1 MHLAVFQSR
10 WAAGPPAPSPSA
22 QWLLLIATLLLLAT
36 AIGWNSFT
44 EYRFIEARERERLS
58 TQARIVD
65 ENLGRQLVATHL
77 ALDSIR
83 SDLPYLQAQKDRAAL
98 INRRLQSTREAMPG
112 MRAVSIF
119 DAGGTLLARSPDR
132 FVGQNF
138 SDREY
143 FQVALRG
150 GDAAKLYVSPPFL
163 ASTGEYVIN
172 VVKVLLD
179 EGGRFAGIV
188 LGSLDPGYF
197 SILLESVRYTDDMW
211 SALTHGDGKLF
222 LMIPARPGVEGMNL
236 AQPGSFYTRHI
247 QSGQK
252 ATVMS
257 GIVYATGEERMI
269 ALRTIQPADVPMDK
283 PLVVAVARDLP
294 NIFAL
299 WQRSSYEHG
308 GMFVLLLLATTLGL
322 NYYQKRQRIYD
333 SLVAS
338 QEVERKRAEND
349 MRIAAAAFDSQEGM
363 MVTDANGVILRVNKA
378 FVEITG
384 YSVEE
389 AVGQTPR
396 LFKSD
401 RHDADFY
408 RSMWALIIHTG
419 GWQGEIWDRRKNG
432 QVYPKWL
439 TISAV
444 KNDEGAVTHY
454 IGAHYDI
461 TERKLAEERINAL
474 AFFDQLTAL
483 PNRTLLLDRLKQTM
497 TLTARSGHYGALLF
511 IDLDKFKTLND
522 SLGHD
527 MGDLLLQQV
536 AQRLVSCVRAGDTVA
551 RLGGD
556 EFVVMLASLSL
567 NEQEAATQTEAIGE
581 KIHAKLNQTY
591 SLKGAAYHSTPS
603 IGATLFSGQQTEIE
617 VLLKQADLAMYKAK
631 DAGRNALRFF
641 DPDME
646 VVVMRRAA
654 LEKDLHEALQENQF
668 MLHYQAQMADGQ
680 LTGAEVLLRWQHPR
694 RGMVSPA
701 EFIPLAEETGLI
713 LPVGH
718 WVLATACTQL
728 AIWAARPELAHLT
741 VAVNVSALQFRQPDF
756 VNQVEAVLQQTGAN
770 PYRLKLELT
779 ESLLVSNVDE
789 VIEKMFA
796 LKARGVGFSLDDF
809 GTGYSSLSYL
819 KRLPLDQLKIDQSF
833 VRDIL
838 SDPNDAAIAK
848 TIIALAESLGLGV
861 IAEGVETA
869 AQRDFL
875 ADSGCYA
882 YQGYFFSRPLPLNG
896 FEEFSRRV

>member
-10 WAAGPPAPSPSA
+10 RAASSHTTSPSA
-22 QWLLLIATLLLLAT
+22 QWLLLIAILLLLAT

-83 SDLPYLQAQKDRAAL
+83 NDLPYLQAQKDRAAL

-119 DAGGTLLARSPDR
+119 DASGTLLARSPDR

-143 FQVALRG
+143 FQVALHG

-179 EGGRFAGIV
+179 EDGRFAGIV

-299 WQRSSYEHG
+299 WRRSSYEHG

-646 VVVMRRAA
+646 VVVMKRAA

-713 LPVGH
+713 LPLGH
-718 WVLATACTQL
+718 WVLTTACTQL

-756 VNQVEAVLQQTGAN
+756 VNQVGAVLQQTGAN

-896 FEEFSRRV
+896 FEEFARRV